1 MITRRKQMPK
11 RKVYE
16 PKFKAQVVIE
26 CLKEEKTISQIA
38 SDYQVLSGMISKWK
52 SQFLTNVDKVF
63 ENNSQKEVQVKKEY
77 EKQIEDLYKEI
88 GKLTTQLS
96 WLKKKWGSIHESSK
110 SPVAEKSQLSN
121 IH

>member
-96 WLKKKWGSIHESSK
+96 WLKKKCGVSILPS
-110 SPVAEKSQLSN
+110 
-121 IH
+121 